1 MGLSNKPTWRIY
13 NAYLLEYSIYAFVI
27 TYLYTIRLSN
37 GVALVMFFFA
47 LLSNPV
53 KDKWE
58 KLKSRKELMLHP
70 LYFILISIGVLYST
84 DMKYG
89 VSFID
94 RSIPFFLMA
103 VLLGTSE
110 FDEKKIVPRA
120 TIIFVLNTVVA
131 AIYCLFQNV
140 IFFRENHVDFKRF
153 FDWEYSYEHLSDFI
167 GLHPTY
173 FSIVVLTAIIILIAL
188 PGITRLWQ
196 QIVRVLLVMFL
207 SFFII
212 LLGSKICIVILFLYS
227 NLALLFYLKR
237 KKNLKAILLYV
248 LTNVVLFTIAFNT
261 HVIYWRFAM
270 AYETAMN
277 TLNGTGQSEYRFMH
291 WKCAAYAIQQRP
303 IWGWGTADSIIPM
316 NECYRAINMTELL
329 DYNAHNQYLD
339 TWAKLGLPGLGIVF
353 LCLSM
358 PFYVAVRRGDYAI
371 ATIFSVYIV
380 VALTE
385 CIFSVQ
391 KGILLHSFLTSIY
404 FGHIC
409 ISAKKGDPL
418 PQP

>member
-1 MGLSNKPTWRIY
+1 MGMNNRPTWRVY
-13 NAYLLEYSIYAFVI
+13 NGYLLEYSIYAFVI

-37 GVALVMFFFA
+37 ALALVMFFFA
-47 LLSNPV
+47 LLSNPL
-53 KDKWE
+53 KDKWA
-58 KLKSRKELMLHP
+58 KLMSRKELMLHP

-94 RSIPFFLMA
+94 RSIPFFLMSA
-103 VLLGTSE
+103 LLGTSA
-110 FDEKKIVPRA
+110 FDEKKIVPRVA
-120 TIIFVLNTVVA
+120 IIFVLNTVVA
-131 AIYCLFQNV
+131 AIYCLVQNA
-140 IFFRENHVDFKRF
+140 IFFRENHLDFKHF
-153 FDWEYSYEHLSDFI
+153 FDWEYAYEHLSDLI

-173 FSIVVLTAIIILIAL
+173 FSIVVLIAIIILISL
-188 PGITRLWQ
+188 PGITKLWQ
-196 QIVRVLLVMFL
+196 QVVRVLLVVFL

-248 LTNVVLFTIAFNT
+248 LTNVALFTIAFNT
-261 HVIYWRFAM
+261 HVIYWRFVM

-277 TLNGTGQSEYRFMH
+277 TFNGTAQSEYRFMH
-291 WKCAAYAIQQRP
+291 WKCAVYAVKQRP
-303 IWGWGTADSIIPM
+303 LWGWGTADSNIPI
-316 NECYRAINMTELL
+316 NECYNAINMTELL

-339 TWAKLGLPGLGIVF
+339 TWVKIGLPGLAIVF
-353 LCLSM
+353 LCLAM
-358 PFYVAVRRGDYAI
+358 PFYVAIRRGDYAV
-371 ATIFSVYIV
+371 AAIFSVYMV

-385 CIFSVQ
+385 CIFTVQ
-391 KGILLHSFLTSIY
+391 KGILLHSFITSIY

-409 ISAKKGDPL
+409 ILAKKGDPL
-418 PQP
+418 SQL

>member
-1 MGLSNKPTWRIY
+1 METNNKPKWRIL
-13 NAYLLEYSIYAFVI
+13 NGYLLEYSIYAFVI
-27 TYLYTIRLSN
+27 TYLYTIRVSN
-37 GVALVMFFFA
+37 AVALVMFFFA
-47 LLSNPV
+47 LLSNPL
-53 KDKWE
+53 KDKWA

-84 DMKYG
+84 DVKYG

-94 RSIPFFLMA
+94 RSIPFFLMS

-110 FDEKKIVPRA
+110 FNEKRIVPRVA
-120 TIIFVLNTVVA
+120 LIFVLNTVVA
-131 AIYCLFQNV
+131 ALYCLAQNV
-140 IFFRENHVDFKRF
+140 IFFRENQVDFKRF

-173 FSIVVLTAIIILIAL
+173 FSIVVLSAIIILILL
-188 PGITRLWQ
+188 PGITALWQ
-196 QIVRVLLVMFL
+196 KIVRVLLVMFL

-212 LLGSKICIVILFLYS
+212 LLGSKICIVILFGYS
-227 NLALLFYLKR
+227 NLALLLYLKR

-248 LTNVVLFTIAFNT
+248 FTNVALFTIAFNT

-270 AYETAMN
+270 AYETAKN
-277 TLNGTGQSEYRFMH
+277 TFNGTAQSEYRFMH

-303 IWGWGTADSIIPM
+303 LWGWGTADSSIPL
-316 NECYRAINMTELL
+316 NECYRAIHMTELL

-339 TWAKLGLPGLGIVF
+339 SWVKLGVPGLGIVF
-353 LCLSM
+353 LCLAA
-358 PFYVAVRRGDYAI
+358 PFYVAVRRKDYAF
-371 ATIFSVYIV
+371 AAIFSVYLV

-385 CIFSVQ
+385 CIFTVQ
-391 KGILLHSFLTSIY
+391 KGILLHSFITSIY

-409 ISAKKGDPL
+409 ILAKKGDPL
-418 PQP
+418 PQL